1 MVRFCDREVDCVEYS
16 SLTRAG
22 ILAYFLPDHKEDM
35 LCVYD
40 SFDAMG
46 YVGVITYDSFKN
58 SLSVNGAIKQE
69 YVILNTDIWK
79 NAREYFR
86 YREKELMVDRLLG
99 FGRRIQIDLFC
110 I

>member
-35 LCVYD
+35 LWVYD

-46 YVGVITYDSFKN
+46 
-58 SLSVNGAIKQE
+58 
-69 YVILNTDIWK
+69 
-79 NAREYFR
+79 
-86 YREKELMVDRLLG
+86 
-99 FGRRIQIDLFC
+99 
-110 I
+110 